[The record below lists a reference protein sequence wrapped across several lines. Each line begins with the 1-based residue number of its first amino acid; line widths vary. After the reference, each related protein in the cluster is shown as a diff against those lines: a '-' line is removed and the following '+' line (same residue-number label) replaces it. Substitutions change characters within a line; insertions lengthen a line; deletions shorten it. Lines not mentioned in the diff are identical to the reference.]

1 MAEEQTE
8 EEGVPVIS
16 MGDGDELTMEVEEL
30 DYEEIEVSFSFLFVE
45 SDSNFEVFFAC
56 DVISK
61 IVRNVCC

>member
-30 DYEEIEVSFSFLFVE
+30 DYEEIEVSLL
-45 SDSNFEVFFAC
+45 
-56 DVISK
+56 
-61 IVRNVCC
+61 CCHRRK